1 MIFFNSVMIIVI
13 SCLIVSNPILGLF
26 FLSVFIFMLI
36 RKGFS
41 KKELLIYTLGLI
53 IFGTIYYN
61 YDFKSV
67 DSRIDN
73 FKVMDYEYYEDSVG
87 YKIES
92 NNKSFILY
100 VEEGNRIPL
109 GSFCKTLT
117 PIDIVRPEV
126 ERNFIKRND
135 IMTQLTKNIS
145 GKVYLDNLSFVNCF
159 KEKHTISTKIN
170 EIRYH
175 YIERVKDSSE
185 HSYIGDMLMLSIG
198 NKMYLT
204 NDFFEGLQKLGIY
217 HLYVISG
224 THVAYLSVV
233 IFMILK
239 RFRIPIEIIKVIT
252 LIALI
257 LFLLINVFS
266 PSVFRAVLM
275 AILLIIS
282 SFFKKKPYVAVI
294 SISALVQLIFNPFM
308 IYNAGFILSY
318 LTTFTILLSRKSF
331 ANMHTI
337 LQLFFITL
345 IAEFSTTL
353 VILLFFNELS
363 LSGLLMNL
371 IFDPIFTIV
380 IFPATLIFNIALFSY
395 FPEILDSLLNIIF
408 SYNHKLILYLS
419 TVIEHRVIIKN
430 INAYLS
436 SLVIVLTFLI
446 VQTTAKKNYRLLLI
460 HISLLLTIIFTFA
473 NYNTNDFKVTMID
486 VGQGD
491 SFLIQDLKKDIT
503 ILIDTGGRHYKEEPR
518 IRLSDKTV
526 LPYLKE
532 QGIRKIDLLV
542 LSHFDN
548 DHIGEYIH
556 IYEKVNV
563 ERIMINT
570 NDEKLESFL
579 ESYTG
584 EPSKLIGSNNLSNF
598 NLGNINIRNLTV
610 SEQFTKESNANSIIL
625 EISLNDYVFLFLGD
639 ARVEEENKIIPMLN
653 SIDVIK
659 IGHHGSDTS
668 TSDELAELSFK
679 YALISA
685 GENNRYK
692 HPHGEVIQ
700 RLTVN
705 NKFILNTATDGMIEM
720 EIKKKR
726 MCIKSK
732 LSKQKN
738 HCVNKT

>member
-1 MIFFNSVMIIVI
+1 MILFNSVIIIVI
-13 SCLIVSNPILGLF
+13 SCLIVGNPILGLF
-26 FLSVFIFMLI
+26 FLSVFIFLLI
-36 RKGFS
+36 RRS
-41 KKELLIYTLGLI
+41 YNLKEIVVYAVGLI

-61 YDFKSV
+61 YDFKIT
-67 DSRIDN
+67 DSKLN
-73 FKVMDYEYYEDSVG
+73 TFKVIDYEYYDDSIG
-87 YKIES
+87 YKIVA
-92 NNKSFILY
+92 NNKNYLMYID
-100 VEEGNRIPL
+100 EGKQIPI

-117 PIDIVRPEV
+117 PIETVTPEV

-145 GKVYLDNLSFVNCF
+145 GKVYLDNLSLVNCF
-159 KEKHTISTKIN
+159 KEKHTMITKIN
-170 EIRYH
+170 EIRYQ
-175 YIERVKDSSE
+175 YIERVKASSE

-233 IFMILK
+233 IFVILT

-252 LIALI
+252 IIALI

-282 SFFKKKPYVAVI
+282 SYFKKKPYVAVI
-294 SISALVQLIFNPFM
+294 SISALVQLVLSPFM

-380 IFPATLIFNIALFSY
+380 IFPATLIFNIALFTY
-395 FPEILDSLLNIIF
+395 FPEFLDSLLNIIF
-408 SYNHKLILYLS
+408 YYNHKLILYLS

-436 SLVIVLTFLI
+436 SIVIVVTFLI
-446 VQTTAKKNYRLLLI
+446 IQAAAKKNYRLLLI
-460 HISLLLTIIFTFA
+460 HISLLLTVIFTFA
-473 NYNTNDFKVTMID
+473 SYNKNDFRVTMID

-491 SFLIQDLKKDIT
+491 SFLIQDLKKEVT
-503 ILIDTGGRHYKEEPR
+503 ILIDTGGRHYKETPR

-548 DHIGEYIH
+548 DHIGEYSH
-556 IYEKVNV
+556 IYDKVKI

-570 NDEKLESFL
+570 NDEKLDTFL
-579 ESYTG
+579 ETYG
-584 EPSKLIGSNNLSNF
+584 GDFSKIINSDYLTSFSI
-598 NLGNINIRNLTV
+598 GNIKIRNLTV
-610 SEQFTKESNANSIIL
+610 KEQITKESNANSIIL

-639 ARVEEENKIIPMLN
+639 ARTEEENKIIEKLS

-668 TSDELAELSFK
+668 TSEELAELPFK

-685 GENNRYK
+685 GLNNRYK
-692 HPHGEVIQ
+692 HPHTEVIE
-700 RLTVN
+700 RLTAN
-705 NKFILNTATDGMIEM
+705 DKIILNTANDGMIEM
-720 EIKKKR
+720 DIKKKR

-732 LSKQKN
+732 LSKKKD
-738 HCVNKT
+738 HCVKKT

>member
-1 MIFFNSVMIIVI
+1 MIFFNSAMIIVI
-13 SCLIVSNPILGLF
+13 SCLIVSNPVLGLF
-26 FLSVFIFMLI
+26 FLSVFIFILI

-41 KKELLIYTLGLI
+41 KKELIIYTLGLI

-61 YDFKSV
+61 YDFKIV
-67 DSRIDN
+67 DSKIDN

-100 VEEGNRIPL
+100 VDEGNRIPL
-109 GSFCKTLT
+109 GSFCKTVM
-117 PIDIVRPEV
+117 PIDTVTPEV

-145 GKVYLDNLSFVNCF
+145 GKVYLDNFSLVNCF
-159 KEKHTISTKIN
+159 KEKHTLKTKIN

-175 YIERVKDSSE
+175 YIERVKASSE

-233 IFMILK
+233 KFVILT
-239 RFRIPIEIIKVIT
+239 RFRIPIEIIKVIII
-252 LIALI
+252 IALI

-294 SISALVQLIFNPFM
+294 SMSAIIQLVFNPFI

-331 ANMHTI
+331 QNMHT
-337 LQLFFITL
+337 LVQLFLITL

-353 VILLFFNELS
+353 VILLFFNEIS

-380 IFPATLIFNIALFSY
+380 IFPATLIFNIALFTY
-395 FPEILDSLLNIIF
+395 FPEFLDSLLNIIF

-430 INAYLS
+430 VNAYLS
-436 SLVIVLTFLI
+436 SIVIVFTFLI
-446 VQTTAKKNYRLLLI
+446 VQTAAKKNYRLLLI
-460 HISLLLTIIFTFA
+460 HISLLLTVIFTFA
-473 NYNTNDFKVTMID
+473 NYNKNDFRVTMID

-491 SFLIQDLKKDIT
+491 SFLIQDLKKDVT
-503 ILIDTGGRHYKEEPR
+503 ILIDTGGRHYNETPR

-548 DHIGEYIH
+548 DHIGEYSH
-556 IYEKVNV
+556 IYDKVKI

-570 NDEKLESFL
+570 NDEKLEAFL
-579 ESYTG
+579 ETYNG
-584 EPSKLIGSNNLSNF
+584 EPSKLISSNQLSNF
-598 NLGNINIRNLTV
+598 QLGNIKVRNLTV
-610 SEQFTKESNANSIIL
+610 REQYTKESNANSIIL
-625 EISLNDYVFLFLGD
+625 KISLNEYSFLFLGD
-639 ARVEEENKIIPMLN
+639 ARIEEESKIIPMLN
-653 SIDVIK
+653 VIDVVK

-668 TSDELAELSFK
+668 TSEELAELPFK

-685 GENNRYK
+685 GLNNRYK
-692 HPHGEVIQ
+692 HPHIEVIE
-700 RLTVN
+700 RLTAN
-705 NKFILNTATDGMIEM
+705 DKIILNTADDGMIEM
-720 EIKKKR
+720 EIKKNR
-726 MCIKSK
+726 LCIKSK

-738 HCVNKT
+738 HCVKKT